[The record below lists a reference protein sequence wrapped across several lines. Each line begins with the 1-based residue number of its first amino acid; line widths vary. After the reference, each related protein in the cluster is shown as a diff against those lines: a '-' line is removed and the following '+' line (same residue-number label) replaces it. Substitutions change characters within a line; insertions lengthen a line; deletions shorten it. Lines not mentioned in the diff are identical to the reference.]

1 MDDAIRIYL
10 LEIGNMPVLT
20 DEEER
25 AAVRQIHATG
35 MRFRQDVLACE
46 FVLRGAM
53 DRIRAVCE
61 GREPFHQVVEEAG
74 MVRFCRADSS
84 PQ

>member
-10 LEIGNMPVLT
+10 LEIRNMPVLT

-46 FVLRGAM
+46 FVLQGAM
-53 DRIRAVCE
+53 DRVRAVCE
-61 GREPFHQVVEEAG
+61 GRESFHQVVEEAG
-74 MVRFCRADSS
+74 MPLAAERTRA